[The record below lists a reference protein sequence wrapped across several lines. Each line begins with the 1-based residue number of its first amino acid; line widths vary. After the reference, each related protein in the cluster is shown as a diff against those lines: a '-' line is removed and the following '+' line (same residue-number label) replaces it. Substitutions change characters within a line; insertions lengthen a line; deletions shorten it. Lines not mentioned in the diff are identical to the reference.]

1 MRFAA
6 LRDRLG
12 ALGLALGLGTVG
24 GALFDQIDAPLA
36 WMIGAMAANTV
47 AAMAGLRVAV
57 GPGLRV
63 GMIAVLGVMLG
74 SAFTPD
80 LLGHISDWALSFAAL
95 AVYCVVAGGLAF
107 LYYLRIVGFDPAT
120 AYFSAAPGGLQEM
133 IMIGSAMGGD
143 DRQIAL
149 IHAMRV
155 MLIVLLVPIWFRLF
169 SDYDAAQRATSAVP
183 FVSLTV
189 ADFLLLAGSGAAG
202 LTIARL
208 LRIPAS
214 TLVGAL
220 LGSAAIHLSGLTAAR
235 PPVELVSIAQ
245 VVVGSAIG
253 CRFAGLPLSRVLHSL
268 RIAAGATLVMLAGSV
283 IAALLLH
290 PLLGIPTEALVLAF
304 APGGLAEMSL
314 VALALGVDVA
324 FVSSHHVFRIML
336 VVFLAPLA
344 FRLVHRVYGPAS
356 ASAEAQTT
364 PERGN
369 E

>member
-1 MRFAA
+1 
-6 LRDRLG
+6 
-12 ALGLALGLGTVG
+12 
-24 GALFDQIDAPLA
+24 
-36 WMIGAMAANTV
+36 
-47 AAMAGLRVAV
+47 
-57 GPGLRV
+57 
-63 GMIAVLGVMLG
+63 
-74 SAFTPD
+74 
-80 LLGHISDWALSFAAL
+80 
-95 AVYCVVAGGLAF
+95 
-107 LYYLRIVGFDPAT
+107 
-120 AYFSAAPGGLQEM
+120 
-133 IMIGSAMGGD
+133 
-143 DRQIAL
+143 
-149 IHAMRV
+149 MRV
-155 MLIVLLVPIWFRLF
+155 MLIVLLVPIWFRVF

-183 FVSLTV
+183 FVTLS
-189 ADFLLLAGSGAAG
+189 ASDFLLLAGSGAAG

-253 CRFAGLPLSRVLHSL
+253 CRFAGLSVSRVLRSL

-356 ASAEAQTT
+356 TSAKAQKT